1 MEERKIHI
9 GSMIR
14 HELRAQGRSVAWL
27 SRTICLERSTI
38 YKLFERDS
46 IDIKMLMHLS
56 VLLKHDFFADISE
69 RLFEN
74 GSKMSTKTVPKN
86 QQNSV
91 SD

>member
-1 MEERKIHI
+1 MEEGKIHI

-38 YKLFERDS
+38 YKLFERDN
-46 IDIKMLMHLS
+46 IDTKLLVQIS
-56 VLLKHDFFADISE
+56 VLLKHDFFADVSE
-69 RLFEN
+69 KLFED

-86 QQNSV
+86 QQ
-91 SD
+91 D

>member
-1 MEERKIHI
+1 MEEGKIHI

-38 YKLFERDS
+38 YKLFERDN
-46 IDIKMLMHLS
+46 IDTKLLVQIS
-56 VLLKHDFFADISE
+56 VLLKHDFFADVSE
-69 RLFEN
+69 KLFVD

-86 QQNSV
+86 QQ
-91 SD
+91 D